1 MQDYEKIEIRSEEV
15 QEILGTPPGWMARY
29 GTLFAFVVVVVVGW
43 VGFLLKYPDTVKSEI
58 TVTTTDPPKRLVTE
72 SRGRVKKVLKKNEEE
87 VSAGQ
92 VLIVFDNNASLEDV
106 LTLETAIM
114 AVGNTPTDSTLLA
127 FSLPGN
133 VVLGEL
139 KDELYDFYRRQQDL
153 RQYLENPYDN
163 LTITQLDKE
172 LGKIQSM
179 IRSDR
184 ERWATIDR
192 QIESVEKRLRREEQ
206 LSQENLLA
214 EERVSRTREE
224 ILSLRRAREGIE
236 SSIKNKELD
245 IEGIRS
251 EMSGVRQVTKE
262 GRQEAAIALRESF
275 QKLQK
280 EVEEWKRRYVIS
292 SPIDGIVS
300 FNLESI
306 SEQQYVEGG
315 REIGV
320 VVPMIRQKTKGF
332 VQVDM
337 SRAGKIRPGQKVI
350 VKLDSYSYAEYG
362 AIEATVEKKSQVPID
377 GNIIVEIGFKEDLV
391 TTLGKRIEPSREMKG
406 EATIITNDKRFIE
419 RIFERV
425 RSKVIQEG

>member
-1 MQDYEKIEIRSEEV
+1 MQEYEKIEIRSEDV

-29 GTLFAFVVVVVVGW
+29 GTLFAFVVIVVVGW
-43 VGFLLKYPDTVKSEI
+43 VGFLLKYPDTVESNI

-72 SRGRVKKVLKKNEEE
+72 SRGRVKKVFASNEQE
-87 VSAGQ
+87 VSAGE

-114 AVGNTPTDSTLLA
+114 AVGNAPSDSALLA

-133 VVLGEL
+133 VVLGEI
-139 KDELYDFYRRQQDL
+139 KEEMYDFYRRQQDMN
-153 RQYLENPYDN
+153 QYLSNPYDN
-163 LTITQLDKE
+163 LNIQQLNKE

-184 ERWATIDR
+184 ERWANIDR

-206 LSQENLLA
+206 LSEENLLA

-224 ILSLRRAREGIE
+224 LLSLRRGREGIE
-236 SSIKNKELD
+236 SSIKSKELD
-245 IEGIRS
+245 MDGLRS

-262 GRQEAAIALRESF
+262 GRQESAIALRESF
-275 QKLQK
+275 QALQK
-280 EVEEWKRRYVIS
+280 AVEEWKRKYVIS

-306 SEQQYVEGG
+306 SEQQFVEGN

-320 VVPMIRQKTKGF
+320 VVPLKRQKTKGF
-332 VQVDM
+332 VQIDM
-337 SRAGKIRPGQKVI
+337 SRSGKIRPGQKV
-350 VKLDSYSYAEYG
+350 VVRLDSYSYAEYG

-377 GNIIVEIGFKEDLV
+377 GNIIVEVSFKDDLV
-391 TTLGKRIEPSREMKG
+391 TTLGKRIEASREMKG
-406 EATIITNDKRFIE
+406 KALIITNDKRFIE
-419 RIFERV
+419 RVFERV
-425 RSKVIQEG
+425 RSRVVPVD

>member
-1 MQDYEKIEIRSEEV
+1 MQEYENIEIRSEEV

-43 VGFLLKYPDTVKSEI
+43 VGFLIKYPDTVESGI

-72 SRGRVKKVLKKNEEE
+72 TRGRVKTVMAKNEQV

-92 VLIVFDNNASLEDV
+92 VLIVFDNNANLEDV

-114 AVGNTPTDSTLLA
+114 AVGNSPSDSTLLS
-127 FSLPGN
+127 FYLPGN

-153 RQYLENPYDN
+153 RQYLSNPYDN
-163 LTITQLDKE
+163 LNLQQLNKE

-184 ERWATIDR
+184 ERWANIDR
-192 QIESVEKRLRREEQ
+192 QIESVEGRLRREEQ
-206 LSQENLLA
+206 LSRENLLA
-214 EERVSRTREE
+214 QDKVSRTREE

-245 IEGIRS
+245 IDGIRS
-251 EMSGVRQVTKE
+251 EMGGVQQVTKE

-275 QKLQK
+275 QALQK
-280 EVEEWKRRYVIS
+280 AVEEWKRKFVIS

-306 SEQQYVEGG
+306 SEQQYVESD

-320 VVPMIRQKTKGF
+320 VVPMKRQKTKGF

-337 SRAGKIRPGQKVI
+337 SRSGKIRPGQKVI
-350 VKLDSYSYAEYG
+350 VRLDSYSYAEYG
-362 AIEATVEKKSQVPID
+362 AIEATVEKKSQVPIE
-377 GNIIVEIGFKEDLV
+377 GKIIVEVSFKKDLV

-406 EATIITNDKRFIE
+406 DAVIITNDKRFIE
-419 RIFERV
+419 RVFERV
-425 RSKVIQEG
+425 RSRVVQEG

>member
-362 AIEATVEKKSQVPID
+362 AIEATVDKKSQVPID

>member
-1 MQDYEKIEIRSEEV
+1 MNEYENIEIRSEEV

-29 GTLFAFVVVVVVGW
+29 GTLFAFVAIVVVGW
-43 VGFLLKYPDTVKSEI
+43 VGFLLKYPDTVEASI
-58 TVTTTDPPKRLVTE
+58 TITTTDPPKRLVTE
-72 SRGRVKKVLKKNEEE
+72 TRGRVKKVLAKNEQE
-87 VSAGQ
+87 VEAGQ

-106 LTLETAIM
+106 MTLENAIM
-114 AVGNTPTDSTLLA
+114 AVGNTPSDSTLLA

-139 KDELYDFYRRQQDL
+139 KDELYSFYRRQQDL
-153 RQYLENPYDN
+153 NQFLSNPYDN
-163 LTITQLDKE
+163 LNLQQLNKE
-172 LGKIQSM
+172 LGKVQSM

-184 ERWATIDR
+184 ERWATIGR

-206 LSQENLLA
+206 LSRENLLA

-224 ILSLRRAREGIE
+224 LLSLRRSREGIE
-236 SSIKNKELD
+236 ASIKSKELD
-245 IEGIRS
+245 MDGIRS

-262 GRQEAAIALRESF
+262 GREEAAIAMRESF
-275 QKLQK
+275 QALQK
-280 EVEEWKRRYVIS
+280 AVEEWKRKFVIS
-292 SPIDGIVS
+292 SPIKGIVS

-306 SEQQYVEGG
+306 SEQQYVEAD

-320 VVPMIRQKTKGF
+320 VVPLMRQKTKGF

-337 SRAGKIRPGQKVI
+337 SRSGKIHSGQKVI

-362 AIEATVEKKSQVPID
+362 AIEAKVDKKSQVPIE
-377 GNIIVEIGFKEDLV
+377 GKIIIEIGFRDELV

-406 EATIITNDKRFIE
+406 DAIIITNDKRFIE
-419 RIFERV
+419 RVFERV
-425 RSKVIQEG
+425 RSKVTPEG

>member
-72 SRGRVKKVLKKNEEE
+72 SRGRVKKVLKNNEEE

-92 VLIVFDNNASLEDV
+92 VLIVFDNNASLEDI

-153 RQYLENPYDN
+153 KQYLENPYDN

-236 SSIKNKELD
+236 SSIKSKELD

-262 GRQEAAIALRESF
+262 GHQEAAIALRESF

-280 EVEEWKRRYVIS
+280 EMEEWKRRYVIS

>member
-29 GTLFAFVVVVVVGW
+29 GTLFAFVVVVVAGW
-43 VGFLLKYPDTVKSEI
+43 VGFLLKYPDTVKSEV

-72 SRGRVKKVLKKNEEE
+72 SRGRVKKVLKNNEEE

-92 VLIVFDNNASLEDV
+92 VLIVFDNNASLEDI

-236 SSIKNKELD
+236 SSIKSKELD

-262 GRQEAAIALRESF
+262 GHQEAAIALRESF

-406 EATIITNDKRFIE
+406 QATIITNDKRFIE